1 MTELRPPALD
11 PATLAERSGT
21 GYPEP
26 FRAMVAGRHKRA
38 LGDPLGLTD
47 FGVNLTR
54 LEPGAASAHR
64 HWHTREDEF
73 VYILEGEL
81 VLVTDAGEQL
91 LRPGMCAGF
100 PKGRPDGHHLVN
112 RGDRPAVYLEIG
124 SRHPEDEAFYPGID
138 LRALPGRR
146 FTHADGTPY

>member
-1 MTELRPPALD
+1 MTGLRPPALD
-11 PATLAERSGT
+11 PATVPERSGT

-26 FRAMVAGRHKRA
+26 FRAVVAGRHKRA
-38 LGDPLGLTD
+38 LGDALGLVD

-64 HWHTREDEF
+64 HWHTEEDEF
-73 VYILEGEL
+73 VYVLEGEL
-81 VLVTDAGEQL
+81 VLVTDAGEQI

-100 PKGRPDGHHLVN
+100 PKGRPDGHQLVN
-112 RGDRPAVYLEIG
+112 RGDRPALYLEIG
-124 SRHPEDEAFYPGID
+124 SRHPEDEAFYPGLD

-146 FTHADGTPY
+146 FAHADGTPY